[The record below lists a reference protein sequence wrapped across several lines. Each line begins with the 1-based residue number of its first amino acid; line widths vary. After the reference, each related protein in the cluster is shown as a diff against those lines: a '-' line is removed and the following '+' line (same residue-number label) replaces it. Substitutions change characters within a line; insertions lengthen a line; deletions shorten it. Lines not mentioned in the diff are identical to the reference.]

1 MRHINGD
8 LRPADFGRIASAGS
22 STSSNESSL
31 VSLARSESLPFWSF
45 ALNPFAPFGDCSLV
59 RMATLYAN
67 IAQVGSESG
76 LASCL
81 DMVTA
86 QSAKLLNLDDYGIAE
101 GKSADI
107 VLLDAP
113 APSTAIAELAQPVL
127 GIKRGVR
134 TFTRALPELHRPQ

>member
-1 MRHINGD
+1 VTVLPATD
-8 LRPADFGRIASAGS
+8 LYLTGRDRDHDIPRGVTQAHKLLEKGVTCSI
-22 STSSNESSL
+22 STNN
-31 VSLARSESLPFWSF
+31 V
-45 ALNPFAPFGDCSLV
+45 LNPFTPFGDCSLV
-59 RMATLYAN
+59 RMANLYAN

-101 GKSADI
+101 GNSADI